1 MKNAE
6 KYGLPAVNVSSVD
19 FNKITNRIQSVIAII
34 QKHDSVERFCK
45 LGAQVEFGEPVFV
58 DEHTVRLNGK
68 TYTSGKWAIS
78 TGSSAFIPPI
88 EGLESTPF
96 ITNRDIFSLEKLPK
110 SLIILGAGP
119 IGIEMGQ
126 SFNRFGSD
134 VSIIDMADQ
143 ILNKEDKDMADRL
156 LDVLKEEGVKFH
168 LKSSIVKVQDRGAE
182 KEVTIKTT
190 EGDTKTIKGDTILVS
205 VGRKPNIE
213 GLGLESIGVVFD
225 RRGIKVDERLRTNQ
239 KHIYGAGDAIGG
251 YLFTH
256 SAGYE
261 GGIVLS
267 NAIFRLPRK
276 TNYTYIPW
284 CTYTEPELAN
294 IGMNE
299 RRAKS
304 LGISYSVWTESFATN
319 DRSLAEGESEGLI
332 KLLLDKKEKPIGIQ
346 ILGPDAGDILSEW
359 VAALNGGVKL
369 STLAS
374 AIHPYPTLGEINK
387 KVTGSVFAKKIFSE
401 KVQKALKFFFSLK
414 GRACV
419 PPEEE

>member
-1 MKNAE
+1 
-6 KYGLPAVNVSSVD
+6 
-19 FNKITNRIQSVIAII
+19 
-34 QKHDSVERFCK
+34 
-45 LGAQVEFGEPVFV
+45 
-58 DEHTVRLNGK
+58 
-68 TYTSGKWAIS
+68 
-78 TGSSAFIPPI
+78 
-88 EGLESTPF
+88 
-96 ITNRDIFSLEKLPK
+96 LEKLPK